1 MVIKRDQIWKQE
13 IGGLPVYA
21 SHEAPDPVFHENKI
35 SGRKVKKILTKEFCT
50 FDIETSSLRKDLNIM
65 YIWMMCIAGE
75 YCVYGRTWDDF
86 LGYIARFNLP
96 ENVYLPIYVHNLSY
110 EFQYIRGLFD
120 FEETDVLVTGPRRI
134 LKATTG
140 QIEFRCS
147 YYLSN
152 MSLKLWCEAMQVPH
166 PKEDG
171 DEFDYRKRR
180 LPNTK
185 LTAQEMKY
193 AIMDV
198 ISQYECLERQLAYD
212 NDDLYTIPMTATGYV
227 RRDAKKALS
236 KLRRKMRDI
245 FPSANTMRLLR
256 EAFRGGNAHASRFY
270 ATDILTDVYSYDRQ
284 SSYIDNMIND
294 KYPVSKF
301 EDRPDTLTEFAKVV
315 KTGRPF
321 LARLRL
327 TNISLR
333 NPFWGFPYIAVDKCR
348 RLRKYTNDNGRVLDA
363 ALLEITVTDIDYR
376 IISEE
381 YSYNIDEVMAL
392 EVSSYGVLPK
402 PYRDV
407 IMQYYR
413 VKTKLKNV
421 PGKEDLYGK
430 SKNKLNASYGM
441 MVQNPVKPNIVY
453 RNGDYVLD
461 EESSFE
467 ALLDKYHEHGFLPY
481 QWGVWVT
488 AWARLRLEEGL
499 KIAGEDAV
507 YCDTDSVK
515 SMLPVDFSEFN
526 RIRVDSCRITGGYA
540 PDSDDN
546 LQYLGIY
553 DDEGT
558 YEKFV
563 TLGSKKYAYIK
574 KGELHITIAGVG
586 KIKGAKELLEAGGI
600 SALKEGYIFSAAAS
614 DEWTYNDCETHEEII
629 DGLPVIVTPNVSAI
643 PSTYT
648 VGLSKDYAQLLK
660 DVIQFKRFLPIK
672 A

>member
-1 MVIKRDQIWKQE
+1 MATPRYQIRQQE
-13 IGGLPVYA
+13 IGGLPLYN
-21 SHEAPDPVFHENKI
+21 SDEAPTPVFSVSKI
-35 SGRKVKKILTKEFCT
+35 AGKKAKRIYTKEFCT
-50 FDIETSSLRKDLNIM
+50 FDIETSSLKKDLNIM
-65 YIWMMCIAGE
+65 YIWMVCINGK
-75 YCVYGRTWDDF
+75 YCVYGRTWDEF
-86 LGYIARFNLP
+86 LTYIDRISLP
-96 ENVYLPIYVHNLSY
+96 KDVYLPIYVHNLSY

-120 FEETDVLVTGPRRI
+120 FKETDVLVTGPRRI

-171 DEFDYRKRR
+171 DEFDYRKLR
-180 LPNTK
+180 LPTTPLND
-185 LTAQEMKY
+185 LEMKY

-198 ISQYECLERQLAYD
+198 ISQYECIERQLAYD
-212 NDDLYTIPMTATGYV
+212 GDDLYTIPMTATGYV

-245 FPSANTMRLLR
+245 FPGANTMRLLR

-294 KYPVSKF
+294 KYPVTKF
-301 EDRPDTLTEFAKVV
+301 EERPATLTEFAKIV

-327 TNISLR
+327 SNILLR
-333 NPFWGFPYIAVDKCR
+333 NPFWGFPYIPVDKCR
-348 RLRKYTNDNGRVLDA
+348 RLRKHTNDNGRVLDA
-363 ALLEITVTDIDYR
+363 ALLEITVTDIDYK

-381 YSYNIDEVMAL
+381 YNYDIDEVMSL

-407 IMQYYR
+407 ILHYYTL
-413 VKTKLKNV
+413 KTELKKV
-421 PGKEDLYGK
+421 PGKEDLYAK

-453 RNGDYVLD
+453 RNGDYELD

-467 ALLDKYHEHGFLPY
+467 ALLDKYHEYGFLPY

-515 SMLPVDFSEFN
+515 SMTPVDFSEFN
-526 RIRVDSCRITGGYA
+526 QLRIDNCKITGGYA
-540 PDSDDN
+540 HDRKGN
-546 LQYLGIY
+546 CQYLGIY
-553 DDEGT
+553 DYEGK
-558 YEKFV
+558 YDKFV
-563 TLGSKKYAYIK
+563 TLGSKKYAYEQD
-574 KGELHITIAGVG
+574 GELHITIAGVG

-600 SALKEGYIFSAAAS
+600 AALKEGYIFSAAAS

-629 DGLPVIVTPNVSAI
+629 DGVPVIVTPNVSAI

>member
-1 MVIKRDQIWKQE
+1 MATSRDQIRQQE
-13 IGGLPVYA
+13 IGGLPVY
-21 SHEAPDPVFHENKI
+21 SYEEAPTPIFTVNKI
-35 SGRKVKKILTKEFCT
+35 AGKKVKRILTHEFCT
-50 FDIETSSLRKDLNIM
+50 FDIETSSLKKDLNIM
-65 YIWMMCIAGE
+65 YIWMMCINGK
-75 YCVYGRTWDDF
+75 YCVYGRTWDEF
-86 LGYIARFNLP
+86 LNYIGRISLP
-96 ENVYLPIYVHNLSY
+96 EDVYLPIYVHNLSY

-120 FEETDVLVTGPRRI
+120 FKETDVLVTGPRRI

-140 QIEFRCS
+140 QLEFRCS

-171 DEFDYRKRR
+171 DEFDYRKQR
-180 LPNTK
+180 LPNTR

-198 ISQYECLERQLAYD
+198 ISQYECIERQLAYD

-245 FPSANTMRLLR
+245 FPDADTMRLLR

-294 KYPVSKF
+294 KYPTSKF
-301 EDRPDTLTEFAKVV
+301 EERPATLPEFAKVV

-327 TNISLR
+327 SNVSLQ
-333 NPFWGFPYIAVDKCR
+333 NPFWGFPYIPVDKCR
-348 RLRKYTNDNGRVLDA
+348 RLRKYANDNGRVLDA
-363 ALLEITVTDIDYR
+363 TMLEITVTDIDYK
-376 IISEE
+376 IISDE
-381 YSYNIDEVMAL
+381 YNYDIDEVMAL

-402 PYRDV
+402 PYKDV
-407 IMQYYR
+407 ILHYYTL
-413 VKTKLKNV
+413 KTELKKV
-421 PGKEDLYGK
+421 PGKEDLYAK

-499 KIAGEDAV
+499 KIAGEDAI

-515 SMLPVDFSEFN
+515 SMSPIDFSKFN
-526 RIRVDSCRITGGYA
+526 QLRIDNCKITGGYA
-540 PDSDDN
+540 HDRKGN
-546 LQYLGIY
+546 CQYLGVY
-553 DDEGT
+553 DYEGK
-558 YEKFV
+558 YVKFV
-563 TLGSKKYAYIK
+563 TLGSKKYAYEQE
-574 KGELHITIAGVG
+574 GELHITIAGVG

-600 SALKEGYIFSAAAS
+600 SALKEDYVFSAAAS

-629 DGLPVIVTPNVSAI
+629 GGLPVIVTPNVSAI

-648 VGLSKDYAQLLK
+648 VGIYKDYAQLLK
-660 DVIQFKRFLPIK
+660 EVIQYKRFLPIK